1 MEIIREYFP
10 QLTEKQAQQF
20 SQLGDLYADWN
31 SKINVISRKDIDNL
45 YERHILHSLAIAKF
59 IKFRTG
65 SKIVDLGT
73 GGGFPGIPLAILFP
87 NVEFTLIDGTRKKI
101 TVVNAVAEAIG
112 LGNAVGLQVR
122 AEELKM
128 RFDFVITRAVATLDK
143 LRPWAQR
150 LIHQKDVHP
159 VPNGLIALKG
169 GRINAEIA
177 ALGKG
182 TYVETYP
189 LNNYFKEAF
198 FEEKYLVYV
207 QV

>member
-1 MEIIREYFP
+1 MELIREYFP
-10 QLTEKQAQQF
+10 KLTEKQIQQF
-20 SQLGDLYADWN
+20 VQLEELYTDWN

-87 NVEFTLIDGTRKKI
+87 NVQFTLIDGTGKKI

-112 LGNAVGLQVR
+112 LDNAVGLQAR

-128 RFDFVITRAVATLDK
+128 RFDFVVTRAVATLDK
-143 LRPWAQR
+143 LRPWTQR
-150 LIHQKDVHP
+150 LVHQKDIHP

-189 LNNYFKEAF
+189 LNDYFKQDF

-207 QV
+207 QA